1 MTKAMGVR
9 RRERLVADILAGEHD
24 VLTLGERHKLKPDK
38 LAAWVIDP
46 ENHRV
51 LRGLCVLADMQ
62 TQLVLS
68 RYRRLAAG
76 RLIRLATDEGDEKA
90 AEVARKACVDLLRL
104 DMKRADA
111 VAAGSVQAGESEPGE
126 SGADFGL
133 EGEDGSGDELSRLL
147 YGQG

>member
-9 RRERLVADILAGEHD
+9 RREQLVADILAGEHD
-24 VLTLGERHKLKPDK
+24 VLALGERHKLKPHK
-38 LAAWVIDP
+38 LAAWAIEP

-51 LRGLCVLADMQ
+51 LRGLCVLADLQ

-90 AEVARKACVDLLRL
+90 AEVSRKACVDLLRL

-111 VAAGSVQAGESEPGE
+111 VAARGESQTDDADAAGPEGLRLGE
-126 SGADFGL
+126 GDA
-133 EGEDGSGDELSRLL
+133 SGDELSRLL
-147 YGQG
+147 YDGE

>member
-1 MTKAMGVR
+1 VR
-9 RRERLVADILAGEHD
+9 LRERLVADILAGEHD
-24 VLTLGERHKLKPDK
+24 VLALGERYKLKPDE
-38 LAAWVIDP
+38 LAAWVIEP

-51 LRGLCVLADMQ
+51 LRGLCVLADLQ

-90 AEVARKACVDLLRL
+90 AEVSRKACVDLLRL

-111 VAAGSVQAGESEPGE
+111 VGAGELLSGKGDGEGEPGDI
-126 SGADFGL
+126 SGPEGL
-133 EGEDGSGDELSRLL
+133 GLGEERGDELSRLL
-147 YGQG
+147 YGEG